1 MTRALAA
8 LLLCAALLPALPA
21 GASAQ
26 ARRPEFQPYA
36 AVRLAPD
43 LAGWAKTTGARRV
56 VLAFYN
62 SDGTGC
68 RGAWQTDEAA
78 LLARVAALKAQGG
91 QVIIST
97 GGWNADDLA
106 ARCQDAQSLA
116 DVYLSVL
123 ERFGVD
129 RIDVDAEAG
138 DLHDNLDMAE
148 VDRRSAALKLVQD
161 AFGARGRPLEVSFT
175 LAVSPEQ
182 GLDARNLYVLQSA
195 KAAGVRIGVV
205 NAMVMNYRDEP
216 SSQSMAERSIAAL
229 EKVRGQLETLLPG
242 RSDRA
247 YWAMIGATAMIGRND
262 DPQEVFAPGDAER
275 LVAFARSKRMA
286 RLGFWSLSRDNA
298 SCADATAAS
307 ILCSGLA
314 QADWA
319 FTRAFAQV
327 EAR

>member
-8 LLLCAALLPALPA
+8 FLLCAALLPALPA

-36 AVRLAPD
+36 AVKLTPD

-91 QVIIST
+91 QVSIST

-106 ARCQDAQSLA
+106 ARCQVASLA

-138 DLHDNLDMAE
+138 NLHDNLDMAE
-148 VDRRSAALKLVQD
+148 VDRRSAALKLLQD
-161 AFGARGRPLEVSFT
+161 TLGARGRRLEVSFT

-216 SSQSMAERSIAAL
+216 SSQSMAARSIAAL

-262 DPQEVFAPGDAER
+262 DPQEVFAPDDAER
-275 LVAFARSKRMA
+275 LMAFARSKRMA

-298 SCADATAAS
+298 SCAGATAAS

-314 QADWA
+314 QTDWA

>member
-1 MTRALAA
+1 MTPAFAA
-8 LLLCAALLPALPA
+8 LCLSACLLPAV
-21 GASAQ
+21 ASAQ

-36 AVRLAPD
+36 AVRFAPD

-78 LLARVAALKAQGG
+78 LLARVAALKAEGG

-97 GGWNADDLA
+97 GGWNGDDLA
-106 ARCQDAQSLA
+106 ARCADAQSLA

-123 ERFGVD
+123 ERFGTD
-129 RIDVDAEAG
+129 RLDVDAEAG
-138 DLHDNLDMAE
+138 DLRDNLDVAE

-161 AFGARGRPLEVSFT
+161 TLSARGRRLEVAFT
-175 LAVSPEQ
+175 LAVSPER

-216 SSQSMAERSIAAL
+216 SSESMAERSIAAL
-229 EKVRGQLETLLPG
+229 ASVRGQLETLLPG

-262 DPQEVFAPGDAER
+262 DPQEVFAPADAER
-275 LVAFARSKRMA
+275 LVAFARGKHMA

-298 SCADATAAS
+298 SCADAAAAS

-314 QADWA
+314 QPDWA

>member
-8 LLLCAALLPALPA
+8 LLLSAVLLPAPPA
-21 GASAQ
+21 GAASAQ

-36 AVRLAPD
+36 AVKFAPD
-43 LAGWAKTTGARRV
+43 LALWAKTTGARRV

-68 RGAWQTDEAA
+68 HGAWQTDEAG
-78 LLARVAALKAQGG
+78 LLARVAALKAEGG
-91 QVIIST
+91 QAIIST

-106 ARCQDAQSLA
+106 ARCQDAPSLA

-161 AFGARGRPLEVSFT
+161 TLTARGRRLEASFT

-182 GLDARNLYVLQSA
+182 GLDARSLYVLQSA

-262 DPQEVFAPGDAER
+262 DVQEVFAPGDAAGPAS
-275 LVAFARSKRMA
+275 VSGRSRA
-286 RLGFWSLSRDNA
+286 TTPPAPTPRPPR
-298 SCADATAAS
+298 SCAAAS
-307 ILCSGLA
+307 PRPIGRSPAPSPG
-314 QADWA
+314 WR
-319 FTRAFAQV
+319 RAEPAPG
-327 EAR
+327 ASRA

>member
-8 LLLCAALLPALPA
+8 LCLSLSAALLPPV
-21 GASAQ
+21 ASAQ
-26 ARRPEFQPYA
+26 PRPEFLPYA
-36 AVRLAPD
+36 AVKFVRD

-68 RGAWQTDEAA
+68 RGAWQVDEAA
-78 LLARVAALKAQGG
+78 LLANVAELKAEGG

-106 ARCQDAQSLA
+106 ARCGDPQSLA
-116 DVYLSVL
+116 DIYLSVL

-129 RIDVDAEAG
+129 RLDIDAEAG
-138 DLHDNLDMAE
+138 NLHDSLDAAE
-148 VDRRSAALKLVQD
+148 VDRRSAALELVQEHLR
-161 AFGARGRPLEVSFT
+161 AHGRRLEVSFT

-182 GLDARNLYVLQSA
+182 GLDARSLYVLQSA

-229 EKVRGQLETLLPG
+229 DKVRGQLETLLPG
-242 RSDRA
+242 RGDRA

-262 DPQEVFAPGDAER
+262 DPQEVFAPGDADR
-275 LVAFARSKRMA
+275 LVAFARARRMA

-314 QADWA
+314 QTDWA